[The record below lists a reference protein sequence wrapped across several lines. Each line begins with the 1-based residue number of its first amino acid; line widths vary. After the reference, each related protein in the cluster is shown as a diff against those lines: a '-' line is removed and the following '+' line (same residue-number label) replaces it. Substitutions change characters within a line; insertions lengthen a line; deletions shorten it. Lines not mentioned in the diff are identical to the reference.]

1 MSNLLKKERK
11 IKMNF
16 DNIAKLV
23 HELAKSP
30 NRSSVIVPQLNSICK
45 ISNCELEDL
54 TKVFSKEEL
63 SGNSLATRL
72 SPTLYWF

>member
-1 MSNLLKKERK
+1 
-11 IKMNF
+11 MNF

-30 NRSSVIVPQLNSICK
+30 NRSSVIIPEFKSFREIT
-45 ISNCELEDL
+45 NCELEAI
-54 TKVFSKEEL
+54 TKVFSREEL

-72 SPTLYWF
+72 SPTRFWF

>member
-1 MSNLLKKERK
+1 MNL
-11 IKMNF
+11 

-30 NRSSVIVPQLNSICK
+30 NCSSTIIPQLKSILE
-45 ISNCELEDL
+45 ITNCELDAI

-63 SGNSLATRL
+63 SGNSLAISM
-72 SPTLYWF
+72 SPTRFWF